1 MAGNNAEKVIYFA
14 KTNFRGSDR
23 VFGIKK
29 RDRRQHLYVVGKTG
43 TGKSEL
49 LKNMMLQDIHNGE
62 GVGVVDPHGELVEDV
77 LRKIPSSRINDVIYF
92 NPADSDHPIG
102 FNVLEVP
109 EPQYKHIVVS
119 DLMAIFTKIFT
130 KKVGDQD

>member
-1 MAGNNAEKVIYFA
+1 MAETQTTEQEKVVYFA

-29 RDRRQHLYVVGKTG
+29 RDRRQHYYVVGKTG

-49 LKNMMLQDIHNGE
+49 LKNLILQDINNGE
-62 GVGVVDPHGELVEDV
+62 GVGVVDPHGELAEDV
-77 LRKIPSSRINDVIYF
+77 LRKIPASRINDVIYF
-92 NPADSDHPIG
+92 NPSDMDYPIG

-109 EPQYKHIVVS
+109 NPLYKHLVVS
-119 DLMAIFTKIFT
+119 DLMAIFTKIWAN
-130 KKVGDQD
+130 V